1 MSEIFVGRQPVYNK
15 TLGVFGYELLF
26 RAGRQNNAA
35 MGQLSADGATS
46 TTIINSFLEMGLEKL
61 VGDRYAFINLTE
73 QFLFEEDMLPIS
85 PKQVVV
91 EVLEDIPVTQKL
103 ADALKRLKQKGFTIA
118 LDDYIYNPSH
128 QPIIQLADIIKIDI
142 TQLDQRELIKHVKI
156 LNKFNARLLAEKVE
170 TLDEFDFCEKL
181 GFDYF
186 QGYFLSRPRI
196 IKSTSLPS
204 NKLAVLNLISVLQ
217 NPVSDTEE
225 LEEAI
230 SFDVSMSY
238 KILKL
243 INSAF
248 FSFPSKVESIR
259 RAIVILGRRQLS
271 SWASMLAMSKLD
283 DRPPEML
290 HLAMTRAKMC
300 ELVAEKAHLKPLDAY
315 FTVGLFS
322 ALDILMERD
331 IAEVIE
337 PLPLSDE
344 VVGALLKYEGVLGQA
359 LKCAKSY
366 EVADFAA
373 AGFQNLSPEDL
384 FVANVE
390 AVSWANM
397 VVESL

>member
-1 MSEIFVGRQPVYNK
+1 MSDVFVGRQPIYNRG
-15 TLGVFGYELLF
+15 LGIYGYELLF
-26 RAGRQNNAA
+26 RSGVANNAA
-35 MGQLSADGATS
+35 VGQLSADGATS
-46 TTIINSFLEMGLEKL
+46 TTIINSFLEIGLDKL
-61 VGDRYAFINLTE
+61 VGNRFAFINLTQ

-85 PKQVVV
+85 PKQVVL
-91 EVLEDIPVTQKL
+91 EVLEDIPVDQRL
-103 ADALKRLKQKGFTIA
+103 VDALQRLKAKGFTVA

-128 QPIIQLADIIKIDI
+128 KPIVSLADIIKIDI
-142 TQLDQRELIKHVKI
+142 TQLGQKELIQHVK
-156 LNKFNARLLAEKVE
+156 LLRQYDARLLAEKVE
-170 TLDEFDFCEKL
+170 TLDEFEFCEKL

-196 IKSTSLPS
+196 IKSKSLPS

-217 NPVSDTEE
+217 DPNSDTEE

-248 FSFPSKVESIR
+248 FNFSHKVESIK

-271 SWASMLAMSKLD
+271 SWASMLALSKLD

-290 HLAMTRAKMC
+290 HMAMTRAKMC
-300 ELVAEKAHLKPLDAY
+300 ELLAEKAQLKPLDTY

-331 IAEVIE
+331 IADVIE
-337 PLPLSDE
+337 PLPLNDE
-344 VVGALLKYEGVLGQA
+344 VVDALLRYEGVLGEA
-359 LKCAKSY
+359 LRCTKHY
-366 EVADFAA
+366 EVSDFDNAQ
-373 AGFQNLSPEDL
+373 FRNLDANDL
-384 FVANVE
+384 FVAHVE

>member
-1 MSEIFVGRQPVYNK
+1 MSDIYVGRQPVYNK

-26 RAGRQNNAA
+26 RAGTANNAA

-46 TTIINSFLEMGLEKL
+46 TTIINSFLEMGLDRL
-61 VGDRYAFINLTE
+61 VGDRFAFINLTE
-73 QFLFEEDMLPIS
+73 QFLFDEDMLPIS

-91 EVLEDIPVTQKL
+91 EVLEDIPVTQRL
-103 ADALKRLKQKGFTIA
+103 VDALRRLKQKGFTIA
-118 LDDYIYNPSH
+118 LDDYIYNPAH
-128 QPIIQLADIIKIDI
+128 RPIIELADIIKIDI
-142 TQLDQRELIKHVKI
+142 TQLDQQGLIKHVKV
-156 LNKFNARLLAEKVE
+156 LRKFNARLLAEKVE
-170 TLDEFDFCEKL
+170 TMDDFDFCEKL
-181 GFDYF
+181 GFDYY

-196 IKSTSLPS
+196 IRSTSLPT
-204 NKLAVLNLISVLQ
+204 NKLAVLNLLSVLQ
-217 NPVSDTEE
+217 NPDADIDD

-248 FSFPSKVESIR
+248 FSFSSKVESVK

-290 HLAMTRAKMC
+290 HIAMTRAKMC
-300 ELVAEKAHLKPLDAY
+300 ELLAEKAHLKPLDAY

-331 IAEVIE
+331 IAELIE
-337 PLPLSDE
+337 PLPLSDD
-344 VVGALLKYEGVLGQA
+344 VVAGLLEGEGVLGEA
-359 LKCAKSY
+359 LQCVRHY
-366 EVADFAA
+366 EVADFGQAT
-373 AGFQNLSPEDL
+373 FQRLTPEQL
-384 FVANVE
+384 FEANVE

-397 VVESL
+397 VVDSL